1 MPLESSLDNLT
12 AEEFK
17 ALCHLAKKSTLP
29 PDSIVFSEADEADQF
44 YIIGSGSVSIYIQKY
59 ERSEDIA
66 TLGQGDCFGE
76 MAILNGT
83 RRTAFAKTRE
93 ETILY
98 CIDKD
103 VFKLFLKEHN
113 DIGQRVY
120 ALISRRNEE
129 LALKESVL
137 DSAGFNSEHLHVS
150 IKGDPSLRETVF
162 NRERYDSIVD
172 NLMPEL
178 LPNLEAML
186 LERNVYR
193 VFINFNSAEVRV
205 NTVFDP
211 FTPETHAANKLTS
224 KAYLDRHFPILNYA
238 EKTRIIRRIYSVIL
252 DDSYMLNLVD
262 HWQNLFLNPLKEW
275 QPVSPDKIRSA
286 LNELTT
292 LRALENYYLRNI
304 CINTVQDV
312 IRMQFNCD
320 GTHIVN
326 SDDYQ
331 RFLKENLI

>member
-1 MPLESSLDNLT
+1 MSQESSLTNLT

-17 ALCHLAKKSTLP
+17 ALCHFAEKRDLP
-29 PDSIVFSEADEADQF
+29 SGSIVFSEADEADKF

-59 ERSEDIA
+59 ERTEDIA
-66 TLGQGDCFGE
+66 ILGQGDCFGE

-83 RRTAFAKTRE
+83 RRTAFAKTLE
-93 ETILY
+93 QTTLHY
-98 CIDKD
+98 IDKD
-103 VFKLFLKEHN
+103 VFKNFLQEH
-113 DIGQRVY
+113 DAMGQRVY

-137 DSAGFNSEHLHVS
+137 DSAGFNCEHLHVS

-172 NLMPEL
+172 DLMPEL

-186 LERNVYR
+186 LERNVFR
-193 VFINFNSAEVRV
+193 VFINFNSAEIRV
-205 NTVFDP
+205 HTVFDP

-224 KAYLDRHFPILNYA
+224 RAYLDRHFPALDYE
-238 EKTRIIRRIYSVIL
+238 EKARIIRRIYSVIL
-252 DDSYMLNLVD
+252 DDSYMTKLSE
-262 HWQNLFLNPLKEW
+262 HWQHLFLNPLKEW

-286 LNELTT
+286 LNELGT
-292 LRALENYYLRNI
+292 LRTLENYYLRNI
-304 CINTVQDV
+304 SLNTVQDV

-331 RFLKENLI
+331 RFLEENL